1 MRIWTTIAAAS
12 LAATPALAQDAAPVS
27 NPAPA
32 PASNAEPAPA
42 PDATVAPGVSAP
54 ASTVDAATSSPAPVA
69 AAQPAAPQCE
79 LHVWP
84 AERFQAITT
93 GWLTGFGMIGAI
105 ADASAHAEGDKAR
118 RANLASALDP
128 EGQLEALKGLD
139 LVTLLRLQPSQIIV
153 HAEPLDAKTAGKTA
167 TRHAQSS
174 SPCYAELV
182 VTGVLYQKAAIYGRS
197 LKTSFLFRNFGS
209 AVQQPVK
216 YSTTG
221 GNGLKLFPPKEG
233 EDVTAANQELVSI
246 FQKNFV
252 EAAQNFARQAGH

>member
-1 MRIWTTIAAAS
+1 MRIWLTIAVAGISAG
-12 LAATPALAQDAAPVS
+12 PALAQDAAGTAQGTAPAATAPADAAVPV
-27 NPAPA
+27 PAPA
-32 PASNAEPAPA
+32 PAPS
-42 PDATVAPGVSAP
+42 ATV
-54 ASTVDAATSSPAPVA
+54 

-79 LHVWP
+79 LHIWP

-93 GWLTGFGMIGAI
+93 GWLTGFGVVGAL
-105 ADASAHAEGDKAR
+105 ADASGHAEGDKAR

-139 LVTLLRLQPSQIIV
+139 LMTLLRLQQSQIITHV
-153 HAEPLDAKTAGKTA
+153 EPLDVKVARNTT
-167 TRHAQSS
+167 TRHAQST

-209 AVQQPVK
+209 AADQPVK
-216 YSTTG
+216 FTTTG
-221 GNGLKLFPPKEG
+221 GNGLKLFPPNQG

-252 EAAQNFARQAGH
+252 EATQNFARQAH